1 MRWLKGKVCRKEL
14 KDREFEGKPPSS
26 KTHSLISRG
35 ISKLSVL
42 FALWVPF
49 ALWAGTDS
57 GSIMLVNDSPFILSA
72 VIQAADG
79 TFLGQFSI
87 QPGQQK
93 NFTTNLS
100 STGYKKPGTP
110 NVSLTP
116 YTVIWQ
122 CPSEGHYSMCT
133 QVSPGAL
140 CKANECPGPHFC
152 RPKQEN
158 KQQKPSSSLQSPE
171 DSDD

>member
-1 MRWLKGKVCRKEL
+1 MIRWLRKIC
-14 KDREFEGKPPSS
+14 F
-26 KTHSLISRG
+26 SLCP
-35 ISKLSVL
+35 L
-42 FALWVPF
+42 F
-49 ALWAGTDS
+49 LWAGTND
-57 GSIMLVNDSPFILSA
+57 GSIMLINDAPFILTA

-100 STGYKKPGTP
+100 STAYVRPGTP

-122 CPSEGHYSMCT
+122 CPSEEHYSMCT
-133 QVSPGAL
+133 SVSPGSL
-140 CKANECPGPHFC
+140 CKANECPGNHFC
-152 RPKQEN
+152 KPKPE
-158 KQQKPSSSLQSPE
+158 KQQQQQ
-171 DSDD
+171 

>member
-1 MRWLKGKVCRKEL
+1 MFLLLPVVMWSG
-14 KDREFEGKPPSS
+14 S
-26 KTHSLISRG
+26 
-35 ISKLSVL
+35 
-42 FALWVPF
+42 
-49 ALWAGTDS
+49 DS
-57 GSIMLVNDSPFILSA
+57 GSVMLINDSPFILTA
-72 VIQAADG
+72 TIQGAEG

-100 STGYKKPGTP
+100 STMYKKPGTP

-122 CPSEGHYSMCT
+122 CPSQGHYSMCT
-133 QVSPGAL
+133 QVSPGSL

-152 RPKQEN
+152 SPKSETQE
-158 KQQKPSSSLQSPE
+158 KEEAPASTLQKKK
-171 DSDD
+171 